1 MPGCRRR
8 RDSATR
14 SSSAIADPEAKA
26 KRIAWRSGEHS
37 CSDVKWVWIR
47 RVNIALRIR
56 FRRMRNTEF
65 VSIGKPEA
73 RVAVIGY
80 YWSSINCRA

>member
-26 KRIAWRSGEHS
+26 KQIAWMSGEHS
-37 CSDVKWVWIR
+37 CSDVKWVWTA

-56 FRRMRNTEF
+56 SRRMSNSEI
-65 VSIGKPEA
+65 VSIGQP
-73 RVAVIGY
+73 
-80 YWSSINCRA
+80 